1 MTSVRKGG
9 PLFEPLR
16 LRGLTL
22 ANRVAVSPMT
32 QYSAEDGTPVP
43 WHAMHVGSMAV
54 SGAGLVIMEATAV
67 EAAARTTSGC
77 LGLYSDANE
86 AALTRLVADIRT
98 FADTP
103 LGIQLV
109 HSGRRA
115 SVRKPW
121 DPRPANADTVKLPIE
136 EGGWPI
142 CGPTDQPYRGDVH
155 VPEALDE
162 QGIARVLAAY
172 AAAAARADRSG
183 FDLLELHGAH
193 GYLMHSFFSPISNT
207 RTDAWGGDAARRMR
221 FPLAMVKAVRATWP
235 DHKPL
240 GVRLPGSDFIE
251 GGLTIMDAVALGRE
265 MKMLGVDYLVPSIGL
280 LDSKFRAP
288 VVEPG
293 YMVPFAEQLRKQVG
307 GPVMATGMILTP
319 HQAEA
324 VVQEGRADM
333 VAMGRAFLNDPRWG
347 WHAAAALGGAVEI
360 PRQYSRG
367 APGAWPGYD
376 LRRRPQHSGDAE
388 RQAAE

>member
-1 MTSVRKGG
+1 MTAA
-9 PLFEPLR
+9 LFQPLR
-16 LRGLTL
+16 LREL
-22 ANRVAVSPMT
+22 ALPNRIAVSPMT
-32 QYSAEDGTPVP
+32 QYSGEDGSPVP

-67 EAAARTTSGC
+67 EASARTTAGC

-86 AALTRLVADIRT
+86 AAMTRLVHDIRT

-121 DPRPANADTVKLPIE
+121 DPRPADADTVKLPLG

-142 CGPTDQPYRGDVH
+142 HGPTDEPYRGDVH
-155 VPEALDE
+155 RPEALDE
-162 QGIARVLAAY
+162 AGIARVLAAFAD
-172 AAAAARADRSG
+172 AARRADRCG

-193 GYLMHSFFSPISNT
+193 GYLMHSFFSPVSNT
-207 RTDAWGGDAARRMR
+207 RTDTWGGDAERRMR
-221 FPLAMVKAVRATWP
+221 FPLAVVRAVRAAWP
-235 DHKPL
+235 ESKPL

-251 GGLTIMDAVALGRE
+251 GGLTVEDAVALGRAMRAE
-265 MKMLGVDYLVPSIGL
+265 GVDYLVPSIGL

-288 VVEPG
+288 KVEPG
-293 YMVPFAEQLRKQVG
+293 YMVPFAERLRAEAG

-324 VVQEGRADM
+324 LLTEGRADM
-333 VAMGRAFLNDPRWG
+333 VALGRAFLNDPRWG
-347 WHAAAALGGAVEI
+347 WHAAATLGATAAV
-360 PRQYSRG
+360 PKQYSR
-367 APGAWPGYD
+367 ATHATWPGYPAV
-376 LRRRPQHSGDAE
+376 RPVARTAG
-388 RQAAE
+388 